1 MGYDMNMMMK
11 ETVMTDKTP
20 SKRSVA
26 IAIINE
32 NAQEPVPFVVGK
44 IAEAIG
50 VTEANAKSYYRYIV
64 KNGLSVLPTDLL
76 AKTPKAPKTK
86 TIKAVVTK
94 TENGGVRIARAPKVA
109 KAPKKVDDSKKFPVI
124 GPDGQTVMRTADE
137 IKEAIERIRLRDQLR
152 AEGATGFAANFN
164 YKTREFEPDISETN
178 DVEDLCA
185 LFNV

>member
-1 MGYDMNMMMK
+1 
-11 ETVMTDKTP
+11 MTDKTP
-20 SKRSVA
+20 SKRSLA
-26 IAIINE
+26 IEIMNQNTTMPMGE
-32 NAQEPVPFVVGK
+32 VVRLIAAK
-44 IAEAIG
+44 ID
-50 VTEANAKSYYRYIV
+50 VTEANAKSYYRYII
-64 KNGLSVLPTDLL
+64 KNGLCAQTEAVADV
-76 AKTPKAPKTK
+76 KTPKV
-86 TIKAVVTK
+86 KAAK
-94 TENGGVRIARAPKVA
+94 APKVA
-109 KAPKKVDDSKKFPVI
+109 KPKTAKTPKNVDDRKKFPVI